1 MSKTLYQKI
10 GELQAS
16 VRALKKDTQAYNY
29 KYVAGDKLLGFV
41 RPKMDEL
48 HLLLLPEVMEFTT
61 EPVTYPAWDN
71 QNKRVVDK
79 MEILAKIDVRFTWVD
94 TDSGETLVQ
103 YWAGSGMNGFDKGY
117 GSALTYAER
126 YYLLKALHIAT
137 DEDDVDAIATT
148 RDEAIEKAVSALK
161 PSAPV
166 QPSPAPQKPAT
177 KPADAQKR
185 HVGKGDPFIADV
197 LSWTRKQKNAEAAIE
212 RARNQYDWEA
222 GAFDEYAVQARA
234 DAEFR
239 RQLAEGAGA

>member
-10 GELQAS
+10 GILQAS

-48 HLLLLPEVMEFTT
+48 HLLLLPEVTEFTT
-61 EPVTYPAWDN
+61 EPVTYPSWDN
-71 QNKRVVDK
+71 QNKRVVEK
-79 MEILAKIDVRFTWVD
+79 MEILAKIEVRFTWVD

-148 RDEAIEKAVSALK
+148 RDEAVEKALNAPN

-177 KPADAQKR
+177 RPAEKQKR
-185 HVGKGDPFIADV
+185 HVAKGDAFINDV
-197 LSWTRKQKNAEAAIE
+197 LAWTRKQKDAEAAIE
-212 RARNQYDWEA
+212 RARNQYDWEQD
-222 GAFDEYAVQARA
+222 AFASYADTARA
-234 DAEFR
+234 EAKFKND
-239 RQLAEGAGA
+239 LALEEI